1 MTEANKHPEQKARD
15 KIDSLLEQAGWKV
28 QYRDKHDFSAGPG
41 IAIRE
46 YSTKVG
52 PADYVLYVNEEAVG
66 VIEAKREESGH
77 NITLAEE
84 QSTYYANA
92 KLKWIKNNEPRRFV
106 YETTGV
112 IIRFTDRKDP
122 TPRSR

>member
-15 KIDSLLEQAGWKV
+15 KIDSLLEQAGWKI
-28 QYRDKHDFSAGPG
+28 QYRDKHDFSTGPG

-52 PADYVLYVNEEAVG
+52 PVDYVLFVNEEAVG

-92 KLKWIKNNEPRRFV
+92 KLK
-106 YETTGV
+106 
-112 IIRFTDRKDP
+112 
-122 TPRSR
+122 